1 MSIPPNFLPLGAS
14 IIGDKQVIICCGS
27 AQRFFMSKPPVHAFF
42 VGRALAEALYEQLES
57 AATNAFSEL
66 GKFDAEQRERLRQFT
81 DRVVE
86 RANRASDEAMQTR
99 TGTASTTTIQDI
111 HPADLQATIDE
122 LRAEVA
128 LVRSELQ
135 RYRSTLP

>member
-1 MSIPPNFLPLGAS
+1 
-14 IIGDKQVIICCGS
+14 
-27 AQRFFMSKPPVHAFF
+27 MSKPPVHAFF

-99 TGTASTTTIQDI
+99 TGTVSTTTIQDI

-135 RYRSTLP
+135 RYRSSLP

>member
-1 MSIPPNFLPLGAS
+1 
-14 IIGDKQVIICCGS
+14 
-27 AQRFFMSKPPVHAFF
+27 MSKPPVHAFF

-86 RANRASDEAMQTR
+86 RANRAADEATQTR
-99 TGTASTTTIQDI
+99 TGTATTSTTIEDI
-111 HPADLQATIDE
+111 HPGELQATIDE

-135 RYRSTLP
+135 RYRSSLP

>member
-1 MSIPPNFLPLGAS
+1 
-14 IIGDKQVIICCGS
+14 
-27 AQRFFMSKPPVHAFF
+27 MSKPPVHAFF

-99 TGTASTTTIQDI
+99 TGTTSTTTIQDI

-135 RYRSTLP
+135 RYRSSLP

>member
-1 MSIPPNFLPLGAS
+1 
-14 IIGDKQVIICCGS
+14 
-27 AQRFFMSKPPVHAFF
+27 MSKPPVHAFF

-57 AATNAFSEL
+57 AAANAFSEL

-86 RANRASDEAMQTR
+86 RASRAADGAMQTR
-99 TGTASTTTIQDI
+99 TGTASATAIQDI
-111 HPADLQATIDE
+111 NPADLQATIDE

-135 RYRSTLP
+135 RYRSSLP

>member
-1 MSIPPNFLPLGAS
+1 
-14 IIGDKQVIICCGS
+14 
-27 AQRFFMSKPPVHAFF
+27 MSKPPVHAFF
-42 VGRALAEALYEQLES
+42 VGRAVAEALYEQLES

-86 RANRASDEAMQTR
+86 RANRAADEAMQTR
-99 TGTASTTTIQDI
+99 TGTGTTTTTTTIQDI
-111 HPADLQATIDE
+111 HPADLQVTIDE

-135 RYRSTLP
+135 RYRSSLP

>member
-1 MSIPPNFLPLGAS
+1 
-14 IIGDKQVIICCGS
+14 
-27 AQRFFMSKPPVHAFF
+27 MSKPPVHAFF
-42 VGRALAEALYEQLES
+42 VGRALAEALYEQLEG

-86 RANRASDEAMQTR
+86 RANRAADGAMQTR
-99 TGTASTTTIQDI
+99 TGTASTIQDI
-111 HPADLQATIDE
+111 PPTDLQATIDE

-135 RYRSTLP
+135 RYRTSLP

>member
-1 MSIPPNFLPLGAS
+1 
-14 IIGDKQVIICCGS
+14 
-27 AQRFFMSKPPVHAFF
+27 MSKPPVHAFF

-86 RANRASDEAMQTR
+86 RANRAADEALQTR
-99 TGTASTTTIQDI
+99 TGTATTTIEDI
-111 HPADLQATIDE
+111 QPAELQATIDE

-128 LVRSELQ
+128 MVRSQLQ
-135 RYRSTLP
+135 RYRSSLP

>member
-1 MSIPPNFLPLGAS
+1 
-14 IIGDKQVIICCGS
+14 
-27 AQRFFMSKPPVHAFF
+27 MSKPPVHAFF

-57 AATNAFSEL
+57 AATNALSEL
-66 GKFDAEQRERLRQFT
+66 GKFDAEQRQRLRQFT

-86 RANRASDEAMQTR
+86 RANREADSAMQHR
-99 TGTASTTTIQDI
+99 TGTATTTTTTIQDTQ
-111 HPADLQATIDE
+111 PADLQATIDE

-135 RYRSTLP
+135 RYRSSLP